1 MVSVSLSFNTPC
13 VGAYCWRVDIDRVS
27 SLLALLDEL
36 LSFFM
41 LRVLSESD
49 MPSMSN
55 RSSTFFKVG
64 VLWKS
69 GLLDEHDSLL
79 DDRVMVPWPL
89 GGIFTLSF
97 DEEEELINIDTAAGV
112 DELLIEGKGDSL
124 WLLCPPPSDESPCP
138 ACWSSICRHRLL
150 LGSMDGSWL
159 LLAIEE
165 LSPSPSAP
173 SAPDTMMP
181 SPAPFFLEGPVCI
194 RL

>member
-1 MVSVSLSFNTPC
+1 MMWMMDMMIVMMVRKMMFGFQISSCPSSVIYLYIMVSVSLSFNTPC

-79 DDRVMVPWPL
+79 DDRVMVP
-89 GGIFTLSF
+89 
-97 DEEEELINIDTAAGV
+97 
-112 DELLIEGKGDSL
+112 
-124 WLLCPPPSDESPCP
+124 
-138 ACWSSICRHRLL
+138 
-150 LGSMDGSWL
+150 
-159 LLAIEE
+159 
-165 LSPSPSAP
+165 
-173 SAPDTMMP
+173 
-181 SPAPFFLEGPVCI
+181 
-194 RL
+194 

>member
-13 VGAYCWRVDIDRVS
+13 VGAYCSRVDRAS

-36 LSFFM
+36 LLFFM

-79 DDRVMVPWPL
+79 DDRVMVP
-89 GGIFTLSF
+89 
-97 DEEEELINIDTAAGV
+97 
-112 DELLIEGKGDSL
+112 
-124 WLLCPPPSDESPCP
+124 
-138 ACWSSICRHRLL
+138 
-150 LGSMDGSWL
+150 
-159 LLAIEE
+159 
-165 LSPSPSAP
+165 
-173 SAPDTMMP
+173 
-181 SPAPFFLEGPVCI
+181 
-194 RL
+194 